1 MRLQVAV
8 KFDNRF
14 PEFEALTIAEIAGG
28 LVRIGEQIMT
38 ESKTNYVPVITGNL
52 RNSGTVLPPEV
63 TKNAVRVQLGYGGG
77 AIDYAA
83 KVHEAPPWVGQGKN
97 KYLSI
102 PFNERAGSAPEFIA
116 ELLRAV
122 YKRKK

>member
-1 MRLQVAV
+1 MRINVSV
-8 KFDNRF
+8 RVDNRF
-14 PEFEALTIAEIAGG
+14 PEFEALTIAEVAGS
-28 LVRIGEQIMT
+28 LVRIAEQIMT
-38 ESKTNYVPVITGNL
+38 DSKQNYVPVITGNL

-63 TKNAVRVQLGYGGG
+63 TKNAIRVQLGYGGG

-102 PFNERAGSAPEFIA
+102 PFNERAGSAHEFVA

-122 YKRKK
+122 YKGRK